1 MHTDLDKIN
10 RNTPDEKSNQSKL
23 NELSSATVC
32 VWSVMRGAS
41 DSDKMPGQLQMA
53 IKTAEEPFQMILETK
68 KWIKKEFAS
77 RISQHNQSD
86 SFSCSSISS
95 SRRQILAEYFQR
107 IHLPEPRYL
116 ILVESMSKTIPIPW
130 FFHKIRECL
139 VASRIIFRLSWT

>member
-32 VWSVMRGAS
+32 VCDLWCEELVAEIKCRV
-41 DSDKMPGQLQMA
+41 QMA

-95 SRRQILAEYFQR
+95 SRRQILAKYFQR
-107 IHLPEPRYL
+107 LHLPEPRYL
-116 ILVESMSKTIPIPW
+116 ILVENNSNS
-130 FFHKIRECL
+130 L
-139 VASRIIFRLSWT
+139 IFP